1 MILSLSLVSWKRD
14 LIIPQKINLTII
26 SGKRSKKSQED
37 TTKNKAV
44 ETLTSL
50 RRDGQSK
57 EDKQKI
63 TEELKPYIYWAI
75 Q

>member
-1 MILSLSLVSWKRD
+1 MAIQIETN
-14 LIIPQKINLTII
+14 LIILQKINLTII
-26 SGKRSKKSQED
+26 SGKNPKKSQED
-37 TTKNKAV
+37 TTENKAD

-63 TEELKPYIYWAI
+63 TVELKSYIHWAI